1 MSFVRAASSV
11 ARTAGALER
20 ALTASG
26 RAIRETAHGV
36 LAHALDRHERQQLG
50 ISLYEDHLDSVRTE
64 LMAWERAWLGED
76 LPPPPARVLVG
87 GAGAGRE
94 LRALEAMGYTVGGLE
109 PGPDAVGRCIA
120 ALSSRAIVACAT
132 YEQLAA
138 VVLDGGRHPE
148 LEALVARPW
157 DASILGWT
165 SMMHVLDD
173 AERSRLFATFDRIT
187 RGPILGTF
195 YPTARAQRPGRPH
208 ALGARLGRAIGRA
221 RGVAAPGEAESFGFA
236 CGFLRG
242 WTYEEVERRAGMI
255 GRDVLWRGDDGCV
268 RFTCPA

>member
-1 MSFVRAASSV
+1 MV

-20 ALTASG
+20 ALTASA

-36 LAHALDRHERQQLG
+36 LAHALDRDERQQLG
-50 ISLYEDHLDSVRTE
+50 ITLYEDRLGSVRSE
-64 LMAWERAWLGED
+64 LMAWERAWFAQD

-94 LRALEAMGYTVGGLE
+94 LRALEAMGYEVGGLE
-109 PGPDAVGRCIA
+109 PGPDAVHRCIG
-120 ALSSRAIVACAT
+120 ALSSRAIAACAT

-138 VVLDGGRHPE
+138 VVLDGANLPE
-148 LEALVARPW
+148 LEALVAKPW

-195 YPTARAQRPGRPH
+195 YPTSRAQRPGRPH
-208 ALGARLGRAIGRA
+208 ALGTSIGRALGRA
-221 RGVAAPGEAESFGFA
+221 RGVAASGESESFGFA

-242 WTYEEVERRAGMI
+242 WTRDEVERRAREV
-255 GRDVLWRGDDGCV
+255 GREVLWRGDDGCV